1 MEVTEEERVALW
13 DITGIDTFVWC
24 HIIIEHIHI

>member
-13 DITGIDTFVWC
+13 DINGTDTFVWC